1 MKRNGKARST
11 GVFIP
16 AVEAAEAVA
25 ALLQRRQPVLF
36 LCGAG
41 ISYAPPASA
50 PLWPALRDGLLAA
63 FLERLAAAGH
73 LTEQEVKKTLASVA
87 DLATTNKLWI
97 KPEVAMHWFH
107 RTFRDELFG
116 AFSVL
121 QQGTPNSNH
130 QILAAL
136 AKGGFISSL
145 LTTNFDLYLE
155 SALAAVRADFRVFAG
170 ESVNGDT
177 SPLTRVAL
185 AANHARVFRLVK
197 VHGTLTQTET
207 IQATLEQVGHQFP
220 DAISKRLATLVR
232 KHHVVVVG
240 YSGNDYDVFPFLQRE
255 APRMA
260 SLTWLYRE
268 PTGLHPDVPKLR
280 CDIRLTAG
288 DVNRFFRMI
297 SSVLKLPPVTRS
309 KAVRRRQPCAESA
322 ELLGKWASN
331 RDELLVAYT
340 LSLFARHI
348 GLSEF
353 TQTMCR
359 IGRKLST
366 VWECRFLN
374 VQGLALRRKSPKDA
388 MKLYLRAE
396 RLARSFRTTVPATY
410 SNVAGNIGSL
420 LHETGRHG
428 EALQWLQI
436 SNRWARRAENWRA
449 TYGNDDDIGNC
460 LRALGRVKAAVRYHL
475 RAIRYQRANSNL
487 IALPLALN
495 NLGLAYEDL
504 KNYRAAYRVLTESV
518 ELKRKETADVPALTR
533 GLLALGIA
541 SARLGK
547 YDEAL
552 KHFREGLRLA
562 PVAEDDVTATHIQYE
577 LAALYQHTGE
587 KALAVRCYKTAER
600 MAGKA
605 PLWTEDRYRMK
616 QIAEIKALFRFTN

>member
-1 MKRNGKARST
+1 MKRNGNTRGT
-11 GVFIP
+11 GVLIP

-50 PLWPALRDGLLAA
+50 PLWPSLRDGLLAA
-63 FLERLAAAGH
+63 FLKRLAATGH
-73 LTEQEVKKTLASVA
+73 LTGQEVTNTLASVA
-87 DLATTNKLWI
+87 GLATNNKLWI

-155 SALAAVRADFRVFAG
+155 NALAAVRADFRVFAG
-170 ESVNGDT
+170 TAVTGVT
-177 SPLTRVAL
+177 SPLSTLAL
-185 AANHARVFRLVK
+185 AANRARVFRLVK
-197 VHGTLTQTET
+197 VHGTLTRTET

-220 DAISKRLATLVR
+220 EAISTRLASLIR

-240 YSGNDYDVFPFLQRE
+240 YSGNDYDVFPFLKRE
-255 APRMA
+255 ATRMA
-260 SLTWLYRE
+260 SLTWLCRE

-280 CDIRLTAG
+280 RDIRLTAG
-288 DVNRFFRMI
+288 DVNRFFRVI
-297 SSVLKLPPVTRS
+297 SSTLKLPPATRS
-309 KAVRRRQPCAESA
+309 KTGRRHLRPAESA
-322 ELLGKWASN
+322 EQLGKWASN

-374 VQGLALRRKSPKDA
+374 VQALALRRKSPKDA
-388 MKLYLRAE
+388 MKLFLRAE
-396 RLARSFRTTVPATY
+396 RLARSFRNTVPATY

-428 EALQWLQI
+428 EAIRWLRI
-436 SNRWARRAENWRA
+436 SSRWARRAKNKRA

-460 LRALGRVKAAVRYHL
+460 LRALGRARTAVRYHH
-475 RAIRYQRANSNL
+475 RAIRYQRANNNL

-495 NLGLAYEDL
+495 NLGLDYEDL

-518 ELKRKETADVPALTR
+518 ELKRKETADVPALMR

-552 KHFREGLRLA
+552 NQFREGLGLSS
-562 PVAEDDVTATHIQYE
+562 VAEDDVTATHIQYE
-577 LAALYQHTGE
+577 LAALYQHMGE
-587 KALAVRCYKTAER
+587 KALAVQCYKTAER

-605 PLWTEDRYRMK
+605 PLWTKDRYRMK
-616 QIAEIKALFRFTN
+616 QIAEIRALFRFRN